1 MPMPPHAPTH
11 LIADYVI
18 EKATADLYEPLLS
31 FLTVY
36 ACINVATVY
45 VTTGAARCQ
54 LGDYGSLSDQ
64 FPLQVQHPTGGLIS
78 EGDLNLGFGRASLGK
93 LPRRVRI

>member
-1 MPMPPHAPTH
+1 MPPHAPTH

-64 FPLQVQHPTGGLIS
+64 SHCRFSTRQAGLFPRVTSISVSDAPVSESSRGGS
-78 EGDLNLGFGRASLGK
+78 EF
-93 LPRRVRI
+93 